1 VDILRAIPCTHR
13 SGSHAFCT
21 IIINVAA
28 PENSSE
34 PVVVIE
40 KVGFESI
47 RSKNPALKI
56 ENTGGISATNIT
68 ILIESPVNITNVTYK
83 VGFSEMILQNSLLHK
98 NVETP
103 VNERWVEIKI
113 PNLIRGD
120 GGRIEITIEFEKSL
134 KPSEY
139 RVFSIYDQG
148 SSEGKSTSAFTDYF
162 FYLLIFI
169 ESSVGAF
176 FVLYLSKKRKSKA
189 VRGLLN
195 NIVDIRR
202 KLLDD
207 PNTKTIFEYTWKW
220 PMVPKKK
227 LLLDGFI
234 RKNNN
239 SRQELMRKGFIDDA
253 TDFLK
258 KQCITDPS
266 DFLKVD
272 NMIRKLDERA
282 STVRQ

>member
-1 VDILRAIPCTHR
+1 MDILRAIPCTHR

-21 IIINVAA
+21 IHHNVAA

-34 PVVVIE
+34 PLVVIE

-83 VGFSEMILQNSLLHK
+83 VGFSDMILQNSLLHK

-120 GGRIEITIEFEKSL
+120 GGRIEL

-176 FVLYLSKKRKSKA
+176 FVLYLFKKRKSKA

-195 NIVDIRR
+195 NIVDIRK

-220 PMVPKKK
+220 SMVPKKK
-227 LLLDGFI
+227 LLLYGFI
-234 RKNNN
+234 RKN
-239 SRQELMRKGFIDDA
+239 K
-253 TDFLK
+253 
-258 KQCITDPS
+258 
-266 DFLKVD
+266 
-272 NMIRKLDERA
+272 
-282 STVRQ
+282 